1 MTEGPAPVTLVET
14 AGAPAAIGPYSQA
27 LIAGDFVFS
36 SGQIGLD
43 GSGALVPGGITA
55 ETHQV
60 FRNLDA
66 VLRAAGT
73 SLARVVKAT
82 VYLLDMADFAAVNGI
97 YAGYVSEPAPA
108 RSTVQVAALPRGA
121 RVEIDVI
128 AMI

>member
-1 MTEGPAPVTLVET
+1 MTEPAKPFALVET
-14 AGAPAAIGPYSQA
+14 TGAPGAIGPYSQA
-27 LIAGDFVFS
+27 LIAGNFVFS

-43 GSGALVPGGITA
+43 GSGALVQGGITA

-73 SLARVVKAT
+73 SLSRVVKTT
-82 VYLLDMADFAAVNGI
+82 VYLLDMADFATMNGI
-97 YAGYVSEPAPA
+97 YAGYVGQPAPA

-128 AMI
+128 AVI

>member
-1 MTEGPAPVTLVET
+1 MAEGVTPVTLVE
-14 AGAPAAIGPYSQA
+14 AAEAPGAIGPYSQA
-27 LIAGDFVFS
+27 LVAGDFVFS

-60 FRNLDA
+60 LKNLDA

-73 SLARVVKAT
+73 SLARAVKTT
-82 VYLLDMADFAAVNGI
+82 VYLLDMADFATMNGI
-97 YAGYVSEPAPA
+97 YAGYVGRPAPA

-128 AMI
+128 AVI